1 MFDKDMQIRGK
12 HATYWKALTQLPGNA
27 VETSKN
33 FKIFENYIYVY
44 MVAPIIGL
52 INGRKGYLDPADDSK
67 DTAGMLAEIQIKNS
81 AKLKYIYRLIVLTDD
96 SEGLSD
102 EEKIDRAFREDN
114 NPEAV
119 AKGMKLY
126 TEYFFGGLEILY
138 ETFVQNC
145 IADDDYIR
153 KMYEYVSE
161 FKDEQNIDSLELNI
175 ENLLRK

>member
-12 HATYWKALTQLPGNA
+12 YATYWKALTQLPGNA

-52 INGRKGYLDPADDSK
+52 INGRKCNLDPADDSK
-67 DTAGMLAEIQIKNS
+67 DTAGMLAEVQIKNS

-96 SEGLSD
+96 SEGLND

-114 NPEAV
+114 NPEFV

-126 TEYFFGGLEILY
+126 TEYFYGGLEILY
-138 ETFVQNC
+138 DTFVQNC
-145 IADDDYIR
+145 ITDDDYIR
-153 KMYEYVSE
+153 KMYEFVSE

-175 ENLLRK
+175 ENLLRE